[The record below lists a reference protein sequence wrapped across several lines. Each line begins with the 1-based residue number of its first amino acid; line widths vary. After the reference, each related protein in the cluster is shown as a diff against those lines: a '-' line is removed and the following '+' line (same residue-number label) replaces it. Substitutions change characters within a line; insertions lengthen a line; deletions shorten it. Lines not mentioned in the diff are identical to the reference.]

1 MTRPRALA
9 CGLLLALCMAP
20 ALAATP
26 SAGDQRLRDAIQAD
40 QPHAIAL
47 LERLVNQNSGSL
59 NLAGVKAVG
68 DMVRAELEPLGFEV
82 EWIDMRATGR
92 AGHLVATHR
101 GNGRGKRVLMIGHL
115 DTVFEP
121 DSPFQRFERT
131 GDTAT
136 GPGIADDKGGVV
148 IIVSALRAMHA
159 RSIPPSAR
167 NRRWQGTPGPPG

>member
-9 CGLLLALCMAP
+9 CGLWLALSFAP
-20 ALAATP
+20 CLAATP
-26 SAGDQRLRDAIQAD
+26 TAGEQRLRAAIEAD

-101 GNGRGKRVLMIGHL
+101 GNGRGKRVLMIG
-115 DTVFEP
+115 TSTP
-121 DSPFQRFERT
+121 CSNPTPRSSASSA
-131 GDTAT
+131 TAT
-136 GPGIADDKGGVV
+136 MRPG
-148 IIVSALRAMHA
+148 RASPTTRA
-159 RSIPPSAR
+159 G
-167 NRRWQGTPGPPG
+167 W